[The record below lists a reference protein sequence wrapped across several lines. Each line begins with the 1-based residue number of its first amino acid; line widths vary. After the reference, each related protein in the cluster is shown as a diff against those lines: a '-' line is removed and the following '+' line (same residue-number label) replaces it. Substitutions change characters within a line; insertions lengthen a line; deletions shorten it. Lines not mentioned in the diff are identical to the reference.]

1 MRAGGSAAPR
11 DEDELVETPGTRGD
25 VADDVAGGGGGGLSL
40 EAAGSALCGAGTSA
54 NVLLACT
61 FVMGLG
67 IAILQP
73 ALPTLVRRWKPNM
86 LGTATDVQGNGLL
99 IGEVLAASLTFPVVL
114 KVTGSWQGSLSLWS
128 AP

>member
-11 DEDELVETPGTRGD
+11 DEDELVETPSTRGD
-25 VADDVAGGGGGGLSL
+25 VADDVAGGGGLSL

-114 KVTGSWQGSLSLWS
+114 KVMGSWQGSLSVWS